1 MSEVRPIRV
10 LVVDDDPLLCTGMRY
25 LIGAGSKGEIE
36 VVATAHNGKE
46 AITAVLAHRPDVV
59 LMDIAMPVMDG
70 LTATARIREM
80 AEPPQVLV
88 ITTFDAEDEPIRAA
102 AAGASGF
109 LLKSEGPREIIGAIR
124 AVAAGEGA
132 LSRRTARQLLDHVGA
147 SEQSQERQRA
157 RVLVARLTERE
168 LAVARLVARGYS
180 NAEVAA
186 ELHLSES
193 TVKTHLT
200 AAQEKLGAKNR
211 VMVAVEVTRAR

>member
-10 LVVDDDPLLCTGMRY
+10 LVADDDPLLCTGLTHLLTDGGR
-25 LIGAGSKGEIE
+25 GSIE
-36 VVATAHNGKE
+36 VVGVAHDGHE
-46 AITAVLAHRPDVV
+46 AISAVIAHRPDVV
-59 LMDIAMPVMDG
+59 LMDVAMPVMDG

-80 AEPPQVLV
+80 KDPPEVIV
-88 ITTFDAEDEPIRAA
+88 ITTFDANDEPIRAA

-109 LLKSEGPREIIGAIR
+109 LLKSEGPLEIIGAIR

-132 LSRRTARQLLDHVGA
+132 LSRRTARQLLDHVGTA
-147 SEQSQERQRA
+147 HHSMERQRA
-157 RVLVARLTERE
+157 RALLSGLTERE
-168 LAVARLVARGYS
+168 GAVARLVAHGYS
-180 NAEVAA
+180 NPEIAS

-211 VMVAVEVTRAR
+211 VMVAVEYTRAQ